1 MFQTS
6 LLIGLAAFVATAY
19 FVAREKGRSAAWAVL
34 VFFVAPMLVVL
45 LLIPYDARRSAAID
59 GARSQ

>member
-1 MFQTS
+1 
-6 LLIGLAAFVATAY
+6 
-19 FVAREKGRSAAWAVL
+19 